1 MPSAAISH
9 ATHISIC
16 ARVQIKARLNVD
28 KFKPIEPCI
37 IKVIKLAHEMVDSGT
52 IAGAKI
58 TTSDGYVNLKRM
70 NGKVTVQREARYGC

>member
-1 MPSAAISH
+1 M
-9 ATHISIC
+9 
-16 ARVQIKARLNVD
+16 D

-37 IKVIKLAHEMVDSGT
+37 IKVIKLAHEMVVSGT

-70 NGKVTVQREARYGC
+70 NGKVIVQREARHGY

>member
-1 MPSAAISH
+1 MPSAAISY
-9 ATHISIC
+9 AAHIPIC

-70 NGKVTVQREARYGC
+70 NGKVIAQREVRYGY

>member
-1 MPSAAISH
+1 MPSAAIPY
-9 ATHISIC
+9 AAHIPIC

-70 NGKVTVQREARYGC
+70 NGKATVQREARHGY

>member
-1 MPSAAISH
+1 MPSAAIPY

-37 IKVIKLAHEMVDSGT
+37 IKVIKLAHEMVNSGT

-70 NGKVTVQREARYGC
+70 NGKVTAQREVRHGY

>member
-1 MPSAAISH
+1 M
-9 ATHISIC
+9 
-16 ARVQIKARLNVD
+16 D

-70 NGKVTVQREARYGC
+70 NGKVTVQREARHGY

>member
-1 MPSAAISH
+1 MPSAAISY
-9 ATHISIC
+9 ATHIPIC

-37 IKVIKLAHEMVDSGT
+37 IKVIKLAHEMVDSDT

-70 NGKVTVQREARYGC
+70 NGKVIAQREVRYGY

>member
-1 MPSAAISH
+1 M
-9 ATHISIC
+9 
-16 ARVQIKARLNVD
+16 N

>member
-1 MPSAAISH
+1 MNNSK
-9 ATHISIC
+9 T
-16 ARVQIKARLNVD
+16 
-28 KFKPIEPCI
+28 IEPCI

>member
-1 MPSAAISH
+1 MPSAAIPY
-9 ATHISIC
+9 AAHIPIC

-58 TTSDGYVNLKRM
+58 TTSDGYINLKRM
-70 NGKVTVQREARYGC
+70 NGKVTVQREAQYGC

>member
-1 MPSAAISH
+1 M
-9 ATHISIC
+9 
-16 ARVQIKARLNVD
+16 N
-28 KFKPIEPCI
+28 KFKTIEPCI

-70 NGKVTVQREARYGC
+70 NGKVTVQREVRYGC

>member
-1 MPSAAISH
+1 M
-9 ATHISIC
+9 
-16 ARVQIKARLNVD
+16 D

-70 NGKVTVQREARYGC
+70 NGKVIAQREVRYGY

>member
-1 MPSAAISH
+1 M
-9 ATHISIC
+9 
-16 ARVQIKARLNVD
+16 N
-28 KFKPIEPCI
+28 KFKTIEPCI

-58 TTSDGYVNLKRM
+58 TTSDGCVNLKRM

>member
-1 MPSAAISH
+1 M
-9 ATHISIC
+9 
-16 ARVQIKARLNVD
+16 D

>member
-1 MPSAAISH
+1 MPSAAIPY
-9 ATHISIC
+9 AAHIPIC

-37 IKVIKLAHEMVDSGT
+37 IKVIKLAHEMVDSGQ

-58 TTSDGYVNLKRM
+58 TTSDGYVKRID
-70 NGKVTVQREARYGC
+70 GKVTVQREARHGY

>member
-1 MPSAAISH
+1 M
-9 ATHISIC
+9 
-16 ARVQIKARLNVD
+16 N

-58 TTSDGYVNLKRM
+58 TTSDGYVNLKRID
-70 NGKVTVQREARYGC
+70 GKVTVQREVRHGY

>member
-1 MPSAAISH
+1 M
-9 ATHISIC
+9 
-16 ARVQIKARLNVD
+16 D

-37 IKVIKLAHEMVDSGT
+37 IKVIKLAREMVDSGT

-70 NGKVTVQREARYGC
+70 NGKVTVQREVRHGC

>member
-1 MPSAAISH
+1 M
-9 ATHISIC
+9 
-16 ARVQIKARLNVD
+16 N

-58 TTSDGYVNLKRM
+58 TTSDAYVNLKRM
-70 NGKVTVQREARYGC
+70 NGKVTVQREARHGY

>member
-1 MPSAAISH
+1 
-9 ATHISIC
+9 
-16 ARVQIKARLNVD
+16 VN
-28 KFKPIEPCI
+28 KFKTIEPCI

-70 NGKVTVQREARYGC
+70 NGKVIAQREVRYGY

>member
-1 MPSAAISH
+1 M
-9 ATHISIC
+9 
-16 ARVQIKARLNVD
+16 D

-37 IKVIKLAHEMVDSGT
+37 IKVIKLAREMVDSGT

-70 NGKVTVQREARYGC
+70 DGKVIAQREARHGY

>member
-1 MPSAAISH
+1 MPSAAIPY
-9 ATHISIC
+9 AAHIPIC

-58 TTSDGYVNLKRM
+58 TTSDGYVNLKRID
-70 NGKVTVQREARYGC
+70 GKVIAQREARHGY

>member
-16 ARVQIKARLNVD
+16 ARVQIIARLNVN

-37 IKVIKLAHEMVDSGT
+37 IKVIKLAHEMVDSGM

-58 TTSDGYVNLKRM
+58 TISDGYVNLKRIG
-70 NGKVTVQREARYGC
+70 GKVTVQREARHGY

>member
-1 MPSAAISH
+1 M
-9 ATHISIC
+9 
-16 ARVQIKARLNVD
+16 D

-70 NGKVTVQREARYGC
+70 NGKVIAQREARHGH

>member
-1 MPSAAISH
+1 M
-9 ATHISIC
+9 
-16 ARVQIKARLNVD
+16 D

-37 IKVIKLAHEMVDSGT
+37 IKVIKLAREMVDSGQ

-70 NGKVTVQREARYGC
+70 NGKVTVQREARHGY

>member
-1 MPSAAISH
+1 MPSAAIPY
-9 ATHISIC
+9 AAHIPIC

-28 KFKPIEPCI
+28 KSKPIEPCI

-70 NGKVTVQREARYGC
+70 NGKVTVQREARHGY

>member
-1 MPSAAISH
+1 MPSTAISYAAH
-9 ATHISIC
+9 LSIC
-16 ARVQIKARLNVD
+16 ARVQIIARLNVD

-70 NGKVTVQREARYGC
+70 NGKVTAQREVRHGY